1 MNIFGILG
9 ILDIVIF
16 LGAVIAI
23 FAGYKLGFIKKVLSL
38 VGILAILGISFFYC
52 TGLAGIFIEADII
65 YPNIYQPMVDK
76 MLVKVGEYGLTAEST
91 VVEFFEVGLGIPKF
105 LANMI
110 ADSIDGIDVATSANQ
125 ICELIAGH
133 LTTMI
138 MNIICFA
145 IIAVALIIVIAIL
158 KAIANGLRELK
169 IVRVFDGILGAVLY
183 LALYIA
189 GMFAIFAL
197 LDWFMTMEWFA
208 AVKDF
213 LVVDMQLD
221 TESFRIS
228 KWIYEHNVLLN
239 VFEFLF

>member
-138 MNIICFA
+138 MNIICFV

>member
-9 ILDIVIF
+9 IIDIVIF

-138 MNIICFA
+138 MNIICFV
-145 IIAVALIIVIAIL
+145 IIAVVLIIVIAIL

-169 IVRVFDGILGAVLY
+169 VIRVFDGILGAVLY

-189 GMFAIFAL
+189 GVFAIFAV

-208 AVKDF
+208 AAKDF